1 MTLNLQAFDQIK
13 SHAKSAPTKCEPTTQ
28 QLQKFSKLKTAML
41 WAQPGIA
48 HLWYTMMQDT
58 HGDTAYFTKDIG
70 IAATDDKQMFINP
83 DTFLSRPLDEQVYIA
98 SHEIRHAMLNHC
110 GQAHIFRTRK
120 SVTFPDGVTLPFDE
134 KTLAWSQDCV
144 INAIL
149 DEGRIGARPDDA
161 WIDPKITSQMSV
173 MDAYRISYEP
183 PPPPPKGKSGKDT
196 EEGGSSG
203 AGEPK
208 DGNGGQGQGGSTPGG
223 KGGFDD
229 HLEPGTSEGK
239 DPGQAQQD
247 RPNGEWKMATS
258 AAQALSKAQGKMPLA
273 LERLF
278 KSLLEPE
285 VDWTDQ
291 IRSFFARK
299 VGNSA
304 TTWNSLDPAMVIRG
318 VGAPGRQGKGAG
330 LVIVATDTSGSV
342 TQAMMDKFMAEVGG
356 IISDVRPK
364 TLILMQCDARVQS
377 YEECDDVGDLL
388 RVKIKGGGGT
398 SFKPV
403 FKRIAKEDLEPDALI
418 YLTDGYGDFPSKA
431 PSYPMIWGNIT
442 PGMKYPFGDVIDLP
456 FKA

>member
-1 MTLNLQAFDQIK
+1 MAPINLEAFDQLK
-13 SHAKSAPTKCEPTTQ
+13 TERLAPTKCDVTPQ
-28 QLQKFSKLKTAML
+28 QLHKFSKLKTAML

-58 HGDTAYFTKDIG
+58 HGEAAYFTKDIP

-83 DTFLSRPLDEQVYIA
+83 DTFLEHPLDEQVYIGA
-98 SHEIRHAMLNHC
+98 HEVLHAMLNHC
-110 GQAHIFRTRK
+110 GQAHIFRQRGSITY
-120 SVTFPDGVTLPFDE
+120 PDGKVLKFDN
-134 KTLAWSQDCV
+134 KTMGVAQDCV

-149 DEGRIGARPDDA
+149 IEGRIGTAPDSA
-161 WIDPKITSQMSV
+161 CLNPNITGQMSV
-173 MDAYRISYEP
+173 VDAYRAIYEEP
-183 PPPPPKGKSGKDT
+183 APSGGGGKEGPGKGKGDEDGKGKG
-196 EEGGSSG
+196 EGTS
-203 AGEPK
+203 
-208 DGNGGQGQGGSTPGG
+208 GG
-223 KGGFDD
+223 KGGFDE

-239 DPGQAQQD
+239 DPTQAQQD
-247 RPNGEWKMATS
+247 RSDGEWKMAVA
-258 AAQALSKAQGKMPLA
+258 AAQASSKAQGKLPMA
-273 LERLF
+273 LERIF
-278 KSLLEPE
+278 KELLEPQ

-299 VGNSA
+299 VGNSS
-304 TTWNSLDPAMVIRG
+304 TTWNSLDPALVIRG

-330 LVIVATDTSGSV
+330 LIVVAADTSGSV

-364 TLILMQCDARVQS
+364 TLILMQCDAAVQS
-377 YEECDDVGDLL
+377 YEECDDVEDLK

-398 SFKPV
+398 NFKPV
-403 FKRIAKEDLEPDALI
+403 FRRIAKEDLEPDALV
-418 YLTDGYGDFPSKA
+418 YLTDGYGGFPSKA